1 MKQLEIEY
9 FFPLTEQ
16 IPLDLDYTPCQEYER
31 TKRGSL
37 LSSTVDWVMVNG
49 ITGASVPNWS
59 ANTLCIDID
68 QQPITILSKKKP
80 NLFLRYVYRSLGMK
94 WKSK

>member
-9 FFPLTEQ
+9 FFSLTEQ
-16 IPLDLDYTPCQEYER
+16 IPLDLDYTPCQEYELV
-31 TKRGSL
+31 KRGSL

-49 ITGASVPNWS
+49 ITGASAPNWS
-59 ANTLCIDID
+59 ANNLCIDID
-68 QQPITILSKKKP
+68 QQPITILSKNKP